1 MTSKSA
7 GSPAQTAFF
16 YGLPNLT
23 TALAMTP
30 LLTFIPSFY
39 AADFGMPLALV
50 GTILFAA
57 RLMDVVSEPLTGA
70 LSDATRSRFGRR
82 KLWIAVGVPLL
93 MLGIWM
99 VFAPPVEVTPAY
111 AILWIAVTFTAF
123 NIVDNPYRAW
133 GAELSRTY
141 SGRTRVAGFREAF
154 GMASSMLALALIF
167 VLQRTGFGET
177 REMLLVLAIGF
188 VAAMP
193 VLYGLAFWR
202 VPEPPPETLRREPV
216 RFVEGTRALFGNRA
230 FLTLSLGLAV
240 LLGGATIGASLHL
253 IVMESVFDARD
264 MFSII
269 LVGENIAGL
278 STIPFWMWLAK
289 RWGKHRALALG
300 AAGMALLS
308 APIPLIPHD
317 QPWMYAACIIVRGA
331 AGGALGLLVGSML
344 ADVVDL
350 DKVTTGRERTALFYG
365 MSGTIAKLG
374 VAVGILIGTVLPSV
388 FGFEPSAATHAPRE
402 LFMLLVTY
410 AWVPMI
416 IMACAA
422 PFFWFYPLTEAR
434 QVALRSEI
442 EARLSQTPVAP

>member
-1 MTSKSA
+1 MLSKPSGA
-7 GSPAQTAFF
+7 PGRVAVF

-30 LLTFIPSFY
+30 LVTFIPSFY

-57 RLMDVVSEPLTGA
+57 RLMDMVSEPLTGI

-82 KLWIAVGVPLL
+82 KPWIAVGVPLL

-99 VFAPPVEVTPAY
+99 VFAPPVKVTPAY
-111 AILWIAVTFTAF
+111 AIFWIAVTFTAF

-141 SGRTRVAGFREAF
+141 SGRTRIAGAREAF
-154 GMASSMLALALIF
+154 GLASSMLALALIF
-167 VLQRTGFGET
+167 VLQRIGLGET
-177 REMLLVLAIGF
+177 RDMLMVLAIIF

-193 VLYGLAFWR
+193 ILYGLSFWQ
-202 VPEPPPETLRREPV
+202 VPTPPAEVLESRPAS
-216 RFVEGTRALFGNRA
+216 FVEGVRALFGNRA

-264 MFSII
+264 LFSVI

-278 STIPFWMWLAK
+278 SSIPVWMWLAK
-289 RWGKHRALALG
+289 RIGKHRALALG

-317 QPWMYAACIIVRGA
+317 QPWLYAACIILRGA

-344 ADVVDL
+344 ADVVDI
-350 DKVTTGRERTALFYG
+350 DKVTTGRERTALYYG
-365 MSGTIAKLG
+365 ISGTIAKLG
-374 VAVGILIGTVLPSV
+374 VALGILIGTVLPSM
-388 FGFEPSAATHAPRE
+388 FGFEPSATDHSSRE
-402 LFMLLVTY
+402 LFMLMVTY
-410 AWVPMI
+410 AWIPMV
-416 IMACAA
+416 IMACAT